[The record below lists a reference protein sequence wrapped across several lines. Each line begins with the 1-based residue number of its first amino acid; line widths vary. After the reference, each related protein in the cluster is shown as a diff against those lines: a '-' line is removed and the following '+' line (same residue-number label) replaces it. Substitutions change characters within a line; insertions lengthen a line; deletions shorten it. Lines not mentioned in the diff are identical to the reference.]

1 MHVRT
6 DSLDGLVRPRAIA
19 VVGASA
25 DPDKLNGRI
34 VRFLREKGY
43 PGPVYPVNPK
53 ASVIEGYRCYPTLAD
68 VPGTPDLVVIALAAA
83 QAGEAIREAGLRG
96 ASAALVFA
104 SGFAET
110 GEEGRRRQA
119 ELREIARRSGVR
131 LCGPNSVGVVNA
143 FDHVVATFSQIGNN
157 IVHPGGLAFVT
168 QSGALGTVVNT
179 LAQRRKLGL
188 GYVVH
193 TGNEADVTAVDAIA
207 AVAADDRVR
216 VVGAYLEGVRDGAA
230 LCELA
235 RDLAI
240 AGKPLVVVKVGRG
253 ATGARAVASHTG
265 ALATEDRLFG
275 DLARQAGIVRARN
288 EAHLLDLCE
297 GFLRCPLP
305 PVGGGL
311 GIVTQ
316 SGGTAVLMAD
326 RADELGLRMPGL
338 SDSTRETLATFLPS
352 YASFD
357 NPVDASMQAVAD
369 PALLGRSLATVLDD
383 PSIGVG
389 VVWLQHMDAKAD
401 ELVRMFADLRLVAA
415 KPWIVA
421 WAAPPEHAVDALRA
435 AGVCVFESAETA
447 VDVAR
452 GLVEFAMSRQRLGEV
467 ATPLPAADVRPAPGV
482 VAALD
487 AARRLAHAGVALPST
502 ELAASATEAVS
513 IAHRLGVPVA
523 LKIESRDIAHK
534 TEVGG
539 VRLGLTGD
547 VAVASA
553 FDDVV
558 ASARARA
565 PAARIDGALLQAM
578 AAPGVELVVGLRRDP
593 SFGMLV
599 MLGLGGVFVEVLRDV
614 CFRRA
619 PVSRDEARSMIE
631 ELRGRRLL
639 DSFRGRDAVDLDAI
653 AELVRAVAAFGAAN
667 DDWLEELDLNPV
679 IARADGAVA
688 VDWLMLAAS
697 DGERP

>member
-1 MHVRT
+1 MRVRT
-6 DSLDGLVRPRAIA
+6 DTLDGLVRPRSIA

-25 DPDKLNGRI
+25 DPQKLNGRI

-43 PGPVYPVNPK
+43 PGAVYPVNPK
-53 ASVIEGYRCYPTLAD
+53 AGDIQGYRCYPTLAD
-68 VPGTPDLVVIALAAA
+68 LPDAPDLVVIALAAA
-83 QAGEAIREAGLRG
+83 QAGDAIREAGSRG
-96 ASAALVFA
+96 ARAALVFA

-110 GEEGRRRQA
+110 GEEGRRRQSD
-119 ELREIARRSGVR
+119 LRDIARRSGVR

-157 IVHPGGLAFVT
+157 VVKPGGLAFVT
-168 QSGALGTVVNT
+168 QSGAIGTVVNT
-179 LAQRRKLGL
+179 LAQRRHLGL

-216 VVGAYLEGVRDGAA
+216 VTGAYLEGVRDGAA
-230 LCELA
+230 LCDLA
-235 RDLAI
+235 RDLCR

-253 ATGARAVASHTG
+253 ATGAKAVASHTG

-288 EAHLLDLCE
+288 ESHLLDLCE

-305 PVGGGL
+305 PAGGGL

-326 RADELGLRMPGL
+326 RADELGLPIPAL
-338 SDSTRETLATFLPS
+338 SDDTRKALASFLPS
-352 YASFD
+352 YASLD
-357 NPVDASMQAVAD
+357 NPVDASMQAVAE
-369 PALLGRSLATVLDD
+369 PGLLGRSLAAILDD
-383 PSIGVG
+383 PAIGVG

-401 ELVRMFADLRLVAA
+401 ELVRMFADLRKAA
-415 KPWIVA
+415 TKPWIVA
-421 WAAPPEHAVDALRA
+421 WAAPPAHAVDALRA

-447 VDVAR
+447 VDVAH
-452 GLVEFAMSRQRLGEV
+452 GLVEFAGARRRIAEPV
-467 ATPLPAADVRPAPGV
+467 PPVPAPEARPAPGV
-482 VAALD
+482 VASLEAS
-487 AARRLAHAGVALPST
+487 RRLVRAGVAVPAT
-502 ELAASATEAVS
+502 ELAASADDAAS
-513 IAHRLGVPVA
+513 IARRFGVPVA
-523 LKIESRDIAHK
+523 LKVESRDTPHK

-539 VRLGLTGD
+539 VRL
-547 VAVASA
+547 AVAGDAAVAHA
-553 FDDVV
+553 FGEIVGNV
-558 ASARARA
+558 RASA
-565 PAARIDGALLQAM
+565 PSARIDGVLVQAM

-599 MLGLGGVFVEVLRDV
+599 MLGLGGVFVEVFRDV

-619 PVSRDEARSMIE
+619 PVSRDEARSMID

-639 DSFRGRDAVDLDAI
+639 DAFRGRGAVDLDAI
-653 AELVRAVAAFGAAN
+653 AELVRAVAAYGAAN
-667 DDWLEELDLNPV
+667 GDWLEELDLNPV
-679 IARADGAVA
+679 FARADGVIA
-688 VDWLMLAAS
+688 VDWLMLSAPP
-697 DGERP
+697 GEDT